1 MSEKEVTYAGQKTRE
16 ARLKAT
22 IGSQKELAEKAG
34 IAASIISDL
43 ERGKRP
49 MSPTWARRIV
59 GVVGVGWADLM
70 D

>member
-1 MSEKEVTYAGQKTRE
+1 VSALEENLTGQKMRE
-16 ARLKAT
+16 ARLRAV

-34 IAASIISDL
+34 ISTTIISDL

-49 MSPTWARRIV
+49 MSPTWARKIAE
-59 GVVGVGWADLM
+59 VVGVCWTELM